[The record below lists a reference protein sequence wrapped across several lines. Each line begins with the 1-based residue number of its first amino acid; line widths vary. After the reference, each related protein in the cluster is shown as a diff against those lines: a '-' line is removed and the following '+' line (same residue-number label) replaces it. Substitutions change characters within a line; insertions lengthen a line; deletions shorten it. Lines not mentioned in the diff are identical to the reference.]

1 MKRAMVAVGLVF
13 LVWLAGATTAQAQG
27 LPLYTVG
34 RGDSALATVDPMTG
48 QLSSPV
54 NILLN
59 GMFLFDT
66 TGLAR
71 HPQTGQL
78 FATVRPF
85 GQMTDEL
92 VTVDPATGVATSIG
106 DTGDVFAA
114 ITFDSNG
121 TLWGLTADT
130 ATTPATLFTLSTT
143 DATPTLVLAL
153 GTEGDAGESLAF
165 SPEDGLLYHA
175 SGGGPSVFET
185 IDPTTLMRIPL
196 TVAGPDFLTEPMAL
210 AHWRGDFFLLA
221 SVTSNSFLLQRT
233 GGSVTVRF
241 LVGLPHSL
249 GASGAVFA
257 GPVPT
262 CPPLGQLYGAAYQT
276 SDGPGLFYL
285 INPTNGA
292 ATLVGP
298 IGFEHVS
305 AMDFDPGGT
314 LFATGE
320 RMDGSDTN
328 VLLTIDPCTGVGSE
342 VGPTG
347 VDGSAGV
354 DFNNAISDISFRRS
368 DGTLFAYLDPNNGL
382 GTINA
387 ATGAASF
394 IGTTNSGGGSGGI
407 AFSSN
412 DSLFHANNVSLST
425 LNQTTAQETVVAP
438 LGFPPEANFIPRIN
452 ALDFRGETLFGVLD
466 DGEPGFGAQENY
478 LTTVNTMTGAVTNVG
493 ATQGGLDAIAF
504 TSGVADLFL
513 SKADSTDPVIITGTL
528 TYTVTVANAGPEP
541 ATGVLLT
548 DTLPMGVNFSSVNT
562 SQGTCAQNMGVVT
575 CDLGMVAAQA
585 SATVT
590 IAVSPQNAGVITNMA
605 SVTLNEPDPDLVNN
619 SASIDTE
626 VVDFTISVM
635 PASVTVTRGNTAV
648 YMVTLTPVGSRFDS
662 PITLACE
669 MLPSA
674 TTCAFVPQGPTPG
687 GGAITT
693 TLNVLTTA
701 PSSAALPPTQ
711 APVYAAW
718 LLAPLGLLILGA
730 SRRKSARALFGL
742 LLLFLL
748 LQAACGGGDDT
759 PMAGPTGTPLGTHTF
774 TIRGSVGTLA
784 HTTTADVVV
793 Q

>member
-1 MKRAMVAVGLVF
+1 GGLTIN
-13 LVWLAGATTAQAQG
+13 GA
-27 LPLYTVG
+27 
-34 RGDSALATVDPMTG
+34 
-48 QLSSPV
+48 
-54 NILLN
+54 N
-59 GMFLFDT
+59 
-66 TGLAR
+66 GLAR
-71 HPQTGQL
+71 HPQTGQF
-78 FATVRPF
+78 FALLRID
-85 GQMTDEL
+85 GQAGREL
-92 VTVDPATGVATSIG
+92 VTLDPATGVATSIG
-106 DTGDVFAA
+106 NTGDNFAA
-114 ITFDSNG
+114 IAFDASG
-121 TLWGLTADT
+121 TLWGVTGDG
-130 ATTPATLFTLSTT
+130 ATVPATLFTISTT
-143 DATPTLVLAL
+143 DATPTMPLAL
-153 GTEGDAGESLAF
+153 GTENVCCGESLTF
-165 SPEDGLLYHA
+165 NPSDGLLYHA
-175 SGGGPSVFET
+175 SGEPIDVLET
-185 IDPTTLMRIPL
+185 IDPATLARTPL
-196 TVAGPDFLTEPMAL
+196 TLNGPDFSADPNTL
-210 AHWRGDFFLLA
+210 AHWRDNFFLLVSFGA
-221 SVTSNSFLLQRT
+221 SFLVERT
-233 GGSVTVRF
+233 AGSATLRR
-241 LVGLPHSL
+241 L
-249 GASGAVFA
+249 GTFDHEPKGAVFA
-257 GPVPT
+257 GSVPA
-262 CPPLGQLYGAAYQT
+262 CPPLGQLYGVAHP
-276 SDGPGLFYL
+276 SPPGLSLLYL
-285 INPTNGA
+285 LNPANGA
-292 ATLVGP
+292 ATLIGP
-298 IGFEHVS
+298 TGFEAVS
-305 AMDFDPGGT
+305 AMDFGPGGT

-320 RMDGSDTN
+320 RMDGSNTN
-328 VLLTIDPCTGVGSE
+328 VLFTIDPCTGAGTE
-342 VGPTG
+342 VGPTN
-347 VDGSAGV
+347 VAGTG
-354 DFNNAISDISFRRS
+354 FGNFLADISFRRA
-368 DGTLFAYLDPNNGL
+368 DGVLFAYIEGGDAL
-382 GTINA
+382 GTLNT
-387 ATGAASF
+387 ATGAITP
-394 IGTTNSGGGSGGI
+394 IGATNTAGCCGNGI
-407 AFSSN
+407 AFSAN
-412 DSLFHANNVSLST
+412 DTLFHANDVSLST

-438 LGFPPEANFIPRIN
+438 LGFPPEGDNFPRIN
-452 ALDFRGETLFGVLD
+452 ALDFRSDGTLFGVLN
-466 DGEPGFGAQENY
+466 DGGPVVGTVENY
-478 LTTVNTMTGAVTNVG
+478 LTTINTMTGAVTLVG

-513 SKADSTDPVIITGTL
+513 SKADSPDPVIITGTL